1 MVKFDELDIGIKY
14 RSNINNI
21 PRDFLIPILKNAK
34 MYKRAVG
41 YFSTS
46 ALVDLS
52 VGIFQMAQVGGK
64 IQIVCSPRL
73 SNDDLEAINF
83 GYKTK
88 EKVVTEALD
97 ISLSSPIT
105 EFEEERLN
113 LIATMIA
120 NGMLEIKLAFMESDT
135 GLNIY
140 HEKIAIVYDEVGNR
154 ISFTGSMN
162 ETENGFIENFE
173 SIYVFCDWKNEQKD
187 FVEEAENDFEML
199 WDDTTDKI
207 RVVDFPK
214 IILDKLKE
222 FKKNSI
228 NYKTDIEEFGISP
241 LSYIKKGAV
250 YIPDGV
256 ELKDYQKDAIK
267 GWAERSY
274 RGIYDMATGTGKS
287 FTALGSIVNLANT
300 VEDKLAV
307 FIVCP
312 YIHLVGQWEE
322 DVVRW
327 GVNPIIAHSESPDRK
342 WEQHLIDAYKRFR
355 STGKMFICITTNAT
369 FTGDK
374 VQRIIENI
382 NPDMNALLIIDEAHN
397 FGASHLSNY
406 LTTSIKYRLALSAT
420 IERYMDKKGT
430 GKIFDYF
437 GERCIHYP
445 LEQAIREGKSLV
457 EYEYYPLYVFL
468 TADELET
475 YQELTK
481 QLKKFLVQENGRIKL
496 SDAGKM
502 ILFKRSRVLAGA
514 TAKNDILRHYL
525 EKYQRERFILVY
537 CGATS
542 EYDEETGSMIKQIE
556 SVGNMIEYELGMR
569 VHKFTAEET
578 AEERTL
584 IKRCFAEG
592 LYQVLTAIKCLD
604 EGVNIPNIQTAF
616 ILSSSRNPK
625 EFIQRRGRLL
635 RKAEGKKK
643 AVIFD
648 FVTLPRPFN
657 EINFRD
663 YDDDKSIIIGE
674 MARVN
679 EFGKMSLNKI
689 DADNIIDE
697 IQEAYGVSIDLE
709 VELLKMEEKFDG

>member
-1 MVKFDELDIGIKY
+1 MKFDELDIGIKY
-14 RSNINNI
+14 RSNTNNI
-21 PRDFLIPILKNAK
+21 PRDFLVPVLKNAK

-52 VGIFQMAQVGGK
+52 VGIFQMAKVGGK

-73 SNDDLEAINF
+73 SSDDLEAIDL

-88 EKVVTEALD
+88 EKVFIEALD
-97 ISLSSPIT
+97 ISLTNPIT

-113 LIATMIA
+113 LIATMVA

-135 GLNIY
+135 GMNIY
-140 HEKIAIVYDEVGNR
+140 HEKIAIIYDEVGNR

-162 ETENGFIENFE
+162 ETENGFVENFE
-173 SIYVFCDWKNEQKD
+173 SIYVFCDWKNEQKN
-187 FVEEAENDFEML
+187 FVDEAENDFEML

-214 IILDKLKE
+214 IILDKLKAYQ
-222 FKKNSI
+222 KSSV
-228 NYKTDIEEFGISP
+228 NYKTDIEEFGENA
-241 LSYIKKGAV
+241 LSYIKKGVVNA
-250 YIPDGV
+250 PDGV
-256 ELKDYQKDAIK
+256 ELKDYQNDAIK
-267 GWAERSY
+267 GWIKQSY

-287 FTALGSIVNLANT
+287 FTALGSIVHLENSVDN
-300 VEDKLAV
+300 KLAV

-322 DVVRW
+322 DVVKW
-327 GVNPIIAHSESPDRK
+327 GINPIIAHSESPDRK
-342 WEQHLIDAYKRFR
+342 WEQHLVDSYKRFR

-369 FTGDK
+369 FSGDK
-374 VQRIIENI
+374 VQNIIGNI
-382 NPDMNALLIIDEAHN
+382 SIDMNVLLIIDEAHN

-406 LTTSIKYRLALSAT
+406 LNPSIKYRLALSAT
-420 IERYMDKKGT
+420 IERYMDKQGT
-430 GKIFDYF
+430 GKLFDYF
-437 GERCIHYP
+437 GERCIYYP
-445 LEQAIREGKSLV
+445 LEQAIREGKALV
-457 EYEYYPLYVFL
+457 EYEYYPIYVFL
-468 TADELET
+468 TGDELDK
-475 YQELTK
+475 YQDFTK
-481 QLKKFLVQENGRIKL
+481 QLKRYLIQEKGKTKL

-502 ILFKRSRVLAGA
+502 ILFKRSRILAGA
-514 TAKNDILRHYL
+514 SAKINILKEQL
-525 EKYQRERFILVY
+525 EKYRRDKHILVY

-542 EYDEETGSMIKQIE
+542 NYDEETGNMVKQVE
-556 SVGNMIEYELGMR
+556 SVGNMIEHELGMR
-569 VHKFTAEET
+569 VHKFTAEES
-578 AEERTL
+578 AEERIS
-584 IKRCFAEG
+584 IKRCFADG

-635 RKAEGKKK
+635 RKAEGKEK

-657 EINFRD
+657 EINFGD
-663 YDDDKSIIIGE
+663 YEDDKSIIIGE
-674 MARVN
+674 MARIS
-679 EFGKMSLNKI
+679 EFGRMSLNRI

-709 VELLKMEEKFDG
+709 AELLKMEEDFDEQ

>member
-1 MVKFDELDIGIKY
+1 MKFNELDIGIKY
-14 RSNINNI
+14 RSNTNNI
-21 PRDFLIPILKNAK
+21 PRDFLVPVLKNAK

-46 ALVDLS
+46 ALIDLS
-52 VGIFQMAQVGGK
+52 VGIFQMAQVDGK
-64 IQIVCSPRL
+64 MQIVCSPRL
-73 SNDDLEAINF
+73 SSDDLEAINL

-88 EKVVTEALD
+88 EKVFTEALD
-97 ISLSSPIT
+97 ISLTNPIT
-105 EFEEERLN
+105 KFEEERLN

-140 HEKIAIVYDEVGNR
+140 HEKIAIIYDGVGNR

-162 ETENGFIENFE
+162 ETDNGFVENFE

-187 FVEEAENDFEML
+187 FVNEVEGDFEML

-214 IILDKLKE
+214 VILDKLK
-222 FKKNSI
+222 KYQKGSV
-228 NYKTDIEEFGISP
+228 NYKTDIEEFGENT
-241 LSYIKKGAV
+241 LSYIKKGIINV
-250 YIPDGV
+250 PVGV
-256 ELKDYQKDAIK
+256 KLKDYQNDAIK
-267 GWAERSY
+267 GWVEQSY

-287 FTALGSIVNLANT
+287 FTALGSIVHLANS
-300 VEDKLAV
+300 VDNKLAV

-322 DVVRW
+322 DVVKW
-327 GVNPIIAHSESPDRK
+327 GINPIIAHSESPDRK
-342 WEQHLIDAYKRFR
+342 WEKHLVDSYKRFR

-369 FTGDK
+369 FSGDK
-374 VQRIIENI
+374 VQKIMRNV
-382 NPDMNALLIIDEAHN
+382 NTDMNVLLIIDEAHN

-406 LTTSIKYRLALSAT
+406 LNPSIKYRLALSAT
-420 IERYMDKKGT
+420 IERYMDKRGT
-430 GKIFDYF
+430 DKLFDYF
-437 GERCIHYP
+437 GERCIYYP
-445 LEQAIREGKSLV
+445 LEQAIKEGKALV
-457 EYEYYPLYVFL
+457 EYEYYPIYAFL
-468 TADELET
+468 TGDELEK
-475 YQELTK
+475 YQDFTK
-481 QLKKFLVQENGRIKL
+481 QLKRYFIQEKGKTKL
-496 SDAGKM
+496 SDAGKK
-502 ILFKRSRVLAGA
+502 ILFKRSRILAGA
-514 TAKNDILRHYL
+514 SAKIEILRDQL
-525 EKYQRERFILVY
+525 EKYRSDKYILVY

-542 EYDEETGSMIKQIE
+542 DYDEETGNMVKQIE
-556 SVGNMIEYELGMR
+556 IVGNMIEHELGMR
-569 VHKFTAEET
+569 VHKFTAEES
-578 AEERTL
+578 AEERIL
-584 IKRCFAEG
+584 IKRCFADG

-604 EGVNIPNIQTAF
+604 EGVNIPNIQIAF

-635 RKAEGKKK
+635 RKAEGKEK

-657 EINFRD
+657 EINFGD
-663 YDDDKSIIIGE
+663 YEGDKSIIIGE
-674 MARVN
+674 MARVR

-709 VELLKMEEKFDG
+709 AESLTQEEDFDEQ